1 MHTLLIAALVAA
13 AIPAGM
19 DSARD
24 RQDAAAL
31 QKMVDQYAQAAA
43 KSPNDADAQY
53 RFALAASY
61 LAQVAQEVRNK
72 ALAKSASERGIPA
85 GEKAVALRPDAENY
99 RVLGT
104 LYGQAV
110 TDLFSGLKYGPRAK
124 AAIAK
129 AVEKAPNSS
138 AVYVARGVGNYY
150 LPEQMG
156 GGSKVAIADFR
167 KAIQLDSRNADAYL
181 WLGVALRKENKNTEA
196 RDALATALKLSPN
209 RLWAKQQLDKTPKQ

>member
-1 MHTLLIAALVAA
+1 MRTLLIAALVAA

-19 DSARD
+19 ETARD

-31 QKMVDQYAQAAA
+31 QKMVDQYAQAAS

-53 RFALAASY
+53 RVALAASY

-72 ALAKSASERGIPA
+72 PLAKSASERGIPA
-85 GEKAVALRPDAENY
+85 AEKAVALRPDAENY

-156 GGSKVAIADFR
+156 GGSRAAVEDFR
-167 KAIQLDSRNADAYL
+167 KAIQLDAKNADAYL
-181 WLGVALRKENKNTEA
+181 WLGVALRKEKKDAEA
-196 RDALATALKLSPN
+196 RDAIGKSLKLAPN
-209 RLWAKQQLDKTPKQ
+209 RLWAKQQLDKTPK